1 MRTKVKIHKLKQY
14 LITSNPIDRTGQYC
28 ATCLKEQPFNNW
40 NCRICDSHSLAGD
53 PFDNELENFDKE
65 FESLQETVLD
75 LVCITKRGNYLYSY
89 SPI

>member
-14 LITSNPIDRTGQYC
+14 LITSHPIDRTGQYC
-28 ATCLKEQPFNNW
+28 GTCLKEQPFNNW

-53 PFDNELENFDKE
+53 PFDDIENFDKE

-75 LVCITKRGNYLYSY
+75 LVCITKRGYYLYSY
-89 SPI
+89 API

>member
-14 LITSNPIDRTGQYC
+14 LITSHPIDRTGQYC
-28 ATCLKEQPFNNW
+28 ATCLKEQ
-40 NCRICDSHSLAGD
+40 

-75 LVCITKRGNYLYSY
+75 LVCITKRGYYLYSY